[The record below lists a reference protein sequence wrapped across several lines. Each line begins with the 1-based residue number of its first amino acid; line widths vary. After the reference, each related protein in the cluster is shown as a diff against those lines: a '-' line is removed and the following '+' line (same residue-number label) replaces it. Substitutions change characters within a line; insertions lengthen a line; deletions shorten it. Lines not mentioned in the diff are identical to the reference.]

1 MAARVGSVFC
11 KSLNVHLRP
20 PVWVAWLEAEQ
31 VLLFLFTAIVSDP
44 SHNFLKVDIGGR

>member
-1 MAARVGSVFC
+1 MFC

-44 SHNFLKVDIGGR
+44 SHYFLKVDIGGR